1 MAIIRPFKS
10 YRPTA
15 KLVEKVA
22 AVPYDVLNSK
32 EAKEVVKGNKYSFL
46 HVDKAEVDLEEDV
59 DLHSVEVYEK
69 AASNLNEMI
78 ADGTYI
84 QEEKPALYLYELT
97 MNGRSQTGLV
107 VCTSIDD
114 YMNDVIKKHEFTRAD
129 KEQDRINHVDYT
141 NANTGPIFLTYR
153 AEKRASEII
162 ANHKTNNAAVYDWV
176 ADDGIGHKV
185 WVVDDQGTVDEL
197 VSIFGEIPYL
207 YIADGHHRAA
217 SAVKVG
223 RKRRAQNPG
232 FTGQEE
238 YNYFLAVLF
247 PDDEMYI
254 MDYNRVVADLN
265 GNTSEEFIKKISE
278 KFDVEKMSAP
288 ETNHYPKEK
297 KEYSM
302 YLDDEWYTVRI
313 KKEYVPDDVVDS
325 LDVALL
331 QDNLLRP
338 ILDID
343 DPRTND
349 RIDFVG
355 GIRGLEELEKR
366 CHADMKVAFAVY
378 PTSMDELFNVAD
390 GSRVMP
396 PKSTWF
402 EPKLRSGIFV
412 HKLS

>member
-1 MAIIRPFKS
+1 MAIIKPFKS
-10 YRPTA
+10 FRPTEE
-15 KLVEKVA
+15 LVEKVA

-32 EAKEVVKGNKYSFL
+32 EAKVIAGENKYSFL
-46 HVDKAEVDLEEDV
+46 HVDKAEIDLPEDIDV
-59 DLHSVEVYEK
+59 HSADVYEK
-69 AASNLNEMI
+69 AASNLNGMI
-78 ADGTYI
+78 AEGTYL
-84 QEEKPALYLYELT
+84 QEENASLYLYELT

-162 ANHKTNNAAVYDWV
+162 ANYKTDNKTVYDWV
-176 ADDGIGHKV
+176 AEDGIGHKV
-185 WVVDDQGTVDEL
+185 WVINEQNTVDEL
-197 VSIFGEIPYL
+197 VSIFGEIPCL

-232 FTGQEE
+232 FTGEEE

-265 GNTSEEFIKKISE
+265 GNTSEEFIAKISE
-278 KFDVEKMSAP
+278 KFDVEKMNASEA
-288 ETNHYPKEK
+288 NHYPKAK
-297 KEYSM
+297 KEYTM
-302 YLDDEWYTVRI
+302 FLDDEWYTIRI
-313 KKEYVPDDVVDS
+313 KKEFIPSDVVDS

-331 QDNLLRP
+331 QDNLLQP

-343 DPRTND
+343 DPRTNS

-366 CHADMKVAFAVY
+366 CHNDMKVAFAVY
-378 PTSMDELFNVAD
+378 PTSMDELFDVAD

-412 HKLS
+412 HKLV

>member
-1 MAIIRPFKS
+1 MAIIKPFKS
-10 YRPTA
+10 FRPTEE
-15 KLVEKVA
+15 LVEKVA
-22 AVPYDVLNSK
+22 AVPYDVVNSK
-32 EAKEVVKGNKYSFL
+32 EAKEIADKNKYSFL
-46 HVDKAEVDLEEDV
+46 HVDRAEIDMPEGTDV
-59 DLHSVEVYEK
+59 HSAEVYEK
-69 AASNLNEMI
+69 AASNLNGMI

-84 QEEKPALYLYELT
+84 QDESESLYLYELT

-162 ANHKTNNAAVYDWV
+162 ADYKAENKTVYDWV
-176 ADDGIGHKV
+176 AEDGIGHKV
-185 WVVDDQGTVDEL
+185 WVVNDQKTIDEL
-197 VSIFGEIPYL
+197 VSIFGEIPCL

-223 RKRRAQNPG
+223 RKRRAQNPA
-232 FTGQEE
+232 FTGEE
-238 YNYFLAVLF
+238 EFNYFLAVLF

-265 GNTSEEFIKKISE
+265 GNTSEEFMNKVSE
-278 KFDVEKMSAP
+278 KFDIEKMNAS
-288 ETNHYPKEK
+288 EENHYPKAK
-297 KEYSM
+297 KEYTM
-302 YLDDEWYTVRI
+302 FLDDEWYTIRI
-313 KKEYVPDDVVDS
+313 KKEFIPNDVVDS

-331 QDNLLRP
+331 QDNLLQP

-343 DPRTND
+343 DPRTNS

-366 CHADMKVAFAVY
+366 CHNDMKVAFAVY
-378 PTSMDELFNVAD
+378 PTSMDELFDVAD

-412 HKLS
+412 HKLV

>member
-1 MAIIRPFKS
+1 MAIIKPFKS
-10 YRPTA
+10 FRPTEE
-15 KLVEKVA
+15 LVEKVA

-32 EAKEVVKGNKYSFL
+32 EAKVIAGENKYSFL
-46 HVDKAEVDLEEDV
+46 HVDKAEIDLAEDIDV
-59 DLHSVEVYEK
+59 HSAEVYEK
-69 AASNLNEMI
+69 AASNLNGMI
-78 ADGTYI
+78 AEGTYL
-84 QEEKPALYLYELT
+84 QEEKASLYLYELT

-162 ANHKTNNAAVYDWV
+162 ANYKTDNKTVYDWV
-176 ADDGIGHKV
+176 AEDGIGHKV
-185 WVVDDQGTVDEL
+185 WVINEQNTVDEL
-197 VSIFGEIPYL
+197 VSIFGEIPCL

-232 FTGQEE
+232 FTGEEE

-265 GNTSEEFIKKISE
+265 GNTSEEFIAKISE
-278 KFDVEKMSAP
+278 KFDVEKMNASEA
-288 ETNHYPKEK
+288 NHYPKAK
-297 KEYSM
+297 KEYTM
-302 YLDDEWYTVRI
+302 FLDDEWYTIRI
-313 KKEYVPDDVVDS
+313 KKEFIPSDVVDS

-331 QDNLLRP
+331 QDNLLQP

-343 DPRTND
+343 DPRTNS

-366 CHADMKVAFAVY
+366 CHNDMKVAFAVY
-378 PTSMDELFNVAD
+378 PTSMDELFDVAD

-412 HKLS
+412 HKLV